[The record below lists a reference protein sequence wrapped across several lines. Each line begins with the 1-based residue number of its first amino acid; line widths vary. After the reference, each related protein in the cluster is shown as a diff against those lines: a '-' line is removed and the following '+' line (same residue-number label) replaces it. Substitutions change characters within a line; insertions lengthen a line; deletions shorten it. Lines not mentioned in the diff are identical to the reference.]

1 MDKLKHGQAI
11 AVGLITELYISHK
24 IHGFDYKELLSIKEE
39 LLKHFNR
46 VKFKGIEQKEI
57 LKIMSY
63 DKKNYDNTVKYVL
76 LESIGNPVI
85 DQEVDNELFFK
96 AFEFYND

>member
-1 MDKLKHGQAI
+1 MCIRD
-11 AVGLITELYISHK
+11 S
-24 IHGFDYKELLSIKEE
+24 
-39 LLKHFNR
+39 FNR
-46 VKFKGIEQKEI
+46 VKFKDIDQKEI

-63 DKKNYDNTVKYVL
+63 DKKNYDNAVKYVL
-76 LESIGNPVI
+76 LQSIGNPVI

>member
-1 MDKLKHGQAI
+1 
-11 AVGLITELYISHK
+11 
-24 IHGFDYKELLSIKEE
+24 
-39 LLKHFNR
+39 
-46 VKFKGIEQKEI
+46 
-57 LKIMSY
+57 MSY

-76 LESIGNPVI
+76 LKSIGDPII

>member
-1 MDKLKHGQAI
+1 
-11 AVGLITELYISHK
+11 
-24 IHGFDYKELLSIKEE
+24 
-39 LLKHFNR
+39 
-46 VKFKGIEQKEI
+46 
-57 LKIMSY
+57 MSY

-76 LESIGNPVI
+76 LKSIGSPVI